1 MRGLLLRMTGRG
13 RGMYEVYMVECRD
26 GSLYTGISTD
36 PERRARVHNSGHG
49 AKYTRSRLPVTL
61 CYREPQPDK
70 GTALRRECAIKRL
83 TRAEKLALIAEY
95 QQKTHRGEEA

>member
-13 RGMYEVYMVECRD
+13 QGMYEVYMVECRD

-36 PERRARVHNSGHG
+36 PERRARDHNSGHG

-70 GTALRRECAIKRL
+70 GTALRREYAIKQL
-83 TRAEKLALIAEY
+83 TRTEKLALVAAYRARPDHNE
-95 QQKTHRGEEA
+95 